1 MRNFSVRGTAF
12 ALSRGSHLIVEGYRA
27 ASDKPWFASGRLQYL
42 SGPALE
48 YPWIASGP
56 VLEYPWIAS
65 GPVLEY
71 PWIASGPALENPWF
85 ASGRQHKALDQSWIT
100 PVFPLDAGKKAL
112 DQPWI
117 PSGVQH
123 WTTFGVQ
130 LWSSDQICTGPALD
144 QHWTPL
150 DKTPLDS
157 LDASA
162 GPVLAQSW
170 SAVRVGSFR
179 RKGKKDGWDGGK
191 EK

>member
-1 MRNFSVRGTAF
+1 M
-12 ALSRGSHLIVEGYRA
+12 
-27 ASDKPWFASGRLQYL
+27 
-42 SGPALE
+42 
-48 YPWIASGP
+48 
-56 VLEYPWIAS
+56 EYPWIAS

-117 PSGVQH
+117 ASGVQH
-123 WTTFGVQ
+123 WKTFGVQ
-130 LWSSDQICTGPALD
+130 LWSSNHICTGPALD
-144 QHWTPL
+144 QHWTVL

-162 GPVLAQSW
+162 VPEL
-170 SAVRVGSFR
+170 VR
-179 RKGKKDGWDGGK
+179 
-191 EK
+191 